1 MKLCAIT
8 NINGGCN
15 FCELGVRDG
24 SDNLCTEQMLRY
36 LDVQNHLCRR
46 KSESLKY

>member
-15 FCELGVRDG
+15 FCELRVRDG
-24 SDNLCTEQMLRY
+24 SDNLPTGQMLRY
-36 LDVQNHLCRR
+36 LDAQNHLCRR